1 MAMAMVM
8 AAVENMVMAGQL
20 IDIHMHILPG
30 LDDGAEEWEDA
41 LAMARMSVKSGVGIV
56 LATSH
61 SRERGR
67 ESFVYLARY
76 VKTLNRLRRILA
88 RHQIPLQIGAGMEIM
103 ADGHTAERLDAGE
116 VLPLNKTRYVLVEF
130 ETDSPVRFIYRE
142 LDRLL
147 DRGYVPVVAHPERY
161 RCITQSPD
169 DAAVWADMGVLLQI
183 NKGSILG
190 GFGSRIRDNAD
201 RLLQMGIVHAV
212 ASDAHRPYIRTPDI
226 RELVEVLR
234 ERYGSDMVKKLL
246 HDNPAAVLRGER
258 L

>member
-1 MAMAMVM
+1 M
-8 AAVENMVMAGQL
+8 ENQL

-30 LDDGAEEWEDA
+30 LDDGAEKWKDA
-41 LAMARMSVKSGVGIV
+41 LAMARMSVKSGVGVV

-67 ESFVYLARY
+67 ASAGYLARY
-76 VKTLNRLRRILA
+76 VRTLNRFRRLLTEY
-88 RHQIPLQIGAGMEIM
+88 QIPLQIGAGMEIM
-103 ADGHTAERLDAGE
+103 ADGHVAERLDAGE

-130 ETDSPVRFIYRE
+130 EVDSPVQFIYRE

-161 RCITQSPD
+161 QCITRSEE
-169 DAAVWADMGVLLQI
+169 DAAVWTDMGALLQV

-190 GFGSRIRDNAD
+190 GFGREIQRNAEQ
-201 RLLQMGIVHAV
+201 LLRMGIVYAV

-234 ERYGSDMVKKLL
+234 EEYGSDMVKKLL
-246 HDNPAAVLRGER
+246 HDNPATVLRGDY

>member
-161 RCITQSPD
+161 HCITRSVE
-169 DAAVWADMGVLLQI
+169 DAAIWTEMGALLQI

-190 GFGSRIRDNAD
+190 GFGKEIQTNAD
-201 RLLQMGIVHAV
+201 QLLRMGIVYAL
-212 ASDAHRPYIRTPDI
+212 ASDAHRPYVRTPDI
-226 RELVEVLR
+226 RELIEVLHTD
-234 ERYGSDMVKKLL
+234 YGENAVKMLL
-246 HDNPAAVLRGER
+246 HDNPAAILLGK
-258 L
+258 